1 MIEQRGIKRTEWIG
15 SIRWEEEDR
24 QAYASDN
31 VGANQTHRTHHRD
44 RKILNF
50 PVGRLLRAK
59 TEELRKLFSRHLRPN
74 CVNDFRDIYYQS
86 VYMVF
91 VTSKVSFPTISRQSG
106 NCPDTLETFQTVW
119 KLSRLSGNLP
129 DCPETVQTVLKLSR
143 LSRNCPNWAE
153 TFQTVRKLSRLSG
166 NFRPFLE
173 NSPHCLK
180 NFYSVQA
187 LFEF

>member
-119 KLSRLSGNLP
+119 KLSRLSGNFSDFPDCLEFFQTVWKLSRLSSNFP
-129 DCPETVQTVLKLSR
+129 DCPET
-143 LSRNCPNWAE
+143 
-153 TFQTVRKLSRLSG
+153 FQTVWKLSTLVYS
-166 NFRPFLE
+166 
-173 NSPHCLK
+173 
-180 NFYSVQA
+180 SVQ
-187 LFEF
+187 LMLRLHLMG

>member
-1 MIEQRGIKRTEWIG
+1 MIWRENLKNEQNMPKSKNIQNLCYLTLTAYISEKMAPHPFCDINMPGI
-15 SIRWEEEDR
+15 
-24 QAYASDN
+24 
-31 VGANQTHRTHHRD
+31 
-44 RKILNF
+44 
-50 PVGRLLRAK
+50 
-59 TEELRKLFSRHLRPN
+59 N
-74 CVNDFRDIYYQS
+74 CFRIHGIHA
-86 VYMVF
+86 
-91 VTSKVSFPTISRQSG
+91 T
-106 NCPDTLETFQTVW
+106 
-119 KLSRLSGNLP
+119 GNLP